1 MRLVWQER
9 AWKDYLYWQEHDPK
23 MLTRINAL
31 LRDISRGAD
40 DGDPYSGIGK
50 PEAMKHGLHGFW
62 SRRITAEHRLVYKVV
77 EDEVRIAACRLH
89 Y

>member
-1 MRLVWQER
+1 MRLVWEASAWDDYLLWQER
-9 AWKDYLYWQEHDPK
+9 EPK
-23 MLTRINAL
+23 MLKRINTL

-40 DGDPYSGIGK
+40 EGDPYSGIGK

-77 EDEVRIAACRLH
+77 EDEVRIAACRHH